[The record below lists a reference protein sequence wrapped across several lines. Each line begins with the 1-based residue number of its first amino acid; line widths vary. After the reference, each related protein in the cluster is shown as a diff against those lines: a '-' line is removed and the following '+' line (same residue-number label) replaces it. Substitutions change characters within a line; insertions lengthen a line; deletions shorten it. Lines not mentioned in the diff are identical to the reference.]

1 MNKNNKIGLAM
12 VLIAVLAL
20 FIVLALATDLN
31 TAVLALFSLVCGMI
45 YAIVALALLFHK
57 EGNDDSQSN
66 DDN

>member
-1 MNKNNKIGLAM
+1 MNKHNKIGLSM

-31 TAVLALFSLVCGMI
+31 TAVLALFALVCGMT

-57 EGNDDSQSN
+57 
-66 DDN
+66 